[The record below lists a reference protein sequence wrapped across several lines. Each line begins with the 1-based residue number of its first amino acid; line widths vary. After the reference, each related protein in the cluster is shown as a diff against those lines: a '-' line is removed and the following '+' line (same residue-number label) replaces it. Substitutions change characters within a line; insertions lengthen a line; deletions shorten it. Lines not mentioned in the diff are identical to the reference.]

1 MIIYLFDING
11 TLAPA
16 DSTMNSE
23 FQTFFLDWMK
33 DKHVVLTSKSGKSF
47 IVSKIGSSIWTAS
60 KRIYHEN
67 AKLLYRGSTGPDAKP
82 ISIIS
87 GRPKTEILDDFE
99 HYRKNYWTNCH
110 VNFFSDDCNSGGEDY
125 DLAQKLITEWATS
138 NKTHTIN
145 KVDNYTDTWNILKT

>member
-47 IVSKIGSSIWTAS
+47 IVSRLAHQFGPHLREFIMKTPNYYIEAVQGQMQ
-60 KRIYHEN
+60 N
-67 AKLLYRGSTGPDAKP
+67 LY
-82 ISIIS
+82 
-87 GRPKTEILDDFE
+87 L
-99 HYRKNYWTNCH
+99 
-110 VNFFSDDCNSGGEDY
+110 
-125 DLAQKLITEWATS
+125 
-138 NKTHTIN
+138 
-145 KVDNYTDTWNILKT
+145 